1 LTSTDEIAR
10 ARSRWRRL
18 WAALDAPVV
27 PESVFDDLVAAYAE
41 PHRAYHRFDHVLD
54 CLCVFDDFSRGA
66 EHPSEV
72 ETAIWFHDA
81 IYDPTRH
88 DNEARSAD
96 WAVDVLRRALAGEAD
111 TGRVR
116 ELVLATRHDAP
127 AATADQ
133 RLLLDVDLS
142 ILGRSPAEFQ
152 RYEDEIRREYA
163 WVPEAIYHER
173 RADLLEGFLRRD
185 PLFLTP
191 ELRSRFEAQAR
202 TNLTASISE
211 HRNRLAA
218 SRRAARP

>member
-1 LTSTDEIAR
+1 ML
-10 ARSRWRRL
+10 
-18 WAALDAPVV
+18 
-27 PESVFDDLVAAYAE
+27 
-41 PHRAYHRFDHVLD
+41 
-54 CLCVFDDFSRGA
+54 DDFSRGA

-81 IYDPTRH
+81 IYDPRRH

-96 WAVDVLRRALAGEAD
+96 WAVGVLRRALAGEAA

-116 ELVLATRHDAP
+116 DLVLATRHDGP

-133 RLLLDVDLS
+133 RLLLDVDLA

-152 RYEDEIRREYA
+152 RCEDEIRREYA
-163 WVPEAIYHER
+163 WVPEAIDHER

-185 PLFLTP
+185 PLSLTP

-202 TNLTASISE
+202 TILTASIRE

-218 SRRAARP
+218 RDRGDRSHVEVPGSDVPRVGRLNPGRGCAERSHAHPRCRLAARAGPHRGSLP